1 MPLALERRASHS
13 PSPRLAVRLSRSATR
28 PREGLPGGLCGIM
41 VPHFEGRQP
50 MPTPQEYAEFFEV
63 LEMVRPNGGTLPKPP
78 VESRRPDL
86 SPEEI
91 QQRFNEFFDDMASR
105 PAPPPRR
112 LRSLLRSAGKAATG
126 GPSRLTERSHLMR
139 PALRRFPTCGLR
151 SFDGGGLPCRNGAG
165 RSNLTCLPV
174 FSHEREYKKNS
185 ETAPSCVRAS
195 TGRSNSPH
203 DRGSRRPFRSDR
215 RSKARRSS
223 ATACQTSSSLPYRP
237 RTASA

>member
-1 MPLALERRASHS
+1 
-13 PSPRLAVRLSRSATR
+13 
-28 PREGLPGGLCGIM
+28 
-41 VPHFEGRQP
+41 

-151 SFDGGGLPCRNGAG
+151 SFDGGGLPSG
-165 RSNLTCLPV
+165 RTGRNLTCLPV

-185 ETAPSCVRAS
+185 ETAPVASVRPRG
-195 TGRSNSPH
+195 GRTHRTTVDRVARSGPTAGRRHDAQVRRLAKRHRPCRIAPERLQLEPLSSPH
-203 DRGSRRPFRSDR
+203 AVLFASGVALAAKLFAESSRPHESSRPERPPVR
-215 RSKARRSS
+215 R
-223 ATACQTSSSLPYRP
+223 
-237 RTASA
+237 